1 LLLLCDLLQ
10 TGTGA
15 NAKEGSAAAAAPVS
29 TVAAAA
35 ATASSTAGEADVS
48 MESDDSPPN
57 NVLFL
62 SGLPPGSDEVDTE
75 AMLEMLF
82 GPEAMLEGLQEVRL
96 VSGRPD
102 IAFVEY
108 ADAEQATAAKDRLQG
123 FKITPENAL
132 AIIYAKK

>member
-1 LLLLCDLLQ
+1 MC
-10 TGTGA
+10 TVA
-15 NAKEGSAAAAAPVS
+15 NAKGGSAAPTTAISAAPTAAAPG
-29 TVAAAA
+29 AAEEGA
-35 ATASSTAGEADVS
+35 VP
-48 MESDDSPPN
+48 MEGDDSVPN

-62 SGLPPGSDEVDTE
+62 SGLPPDADGVDSE
-75 AMLEMLF
+75 AMIEMLF

-108 ADAEQATAAKDRLQG
+108 ADADQATAAKDRLQG

-132 AIIYAKK
+132 SIIYAKK